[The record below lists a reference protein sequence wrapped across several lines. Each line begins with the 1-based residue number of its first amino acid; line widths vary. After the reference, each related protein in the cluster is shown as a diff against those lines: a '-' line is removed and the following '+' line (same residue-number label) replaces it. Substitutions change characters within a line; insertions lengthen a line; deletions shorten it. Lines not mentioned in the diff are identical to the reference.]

1 MKATRPTVGG
11 DITEA
16 DADAMQAEEQN
27 FIDTGK
33 FHIDCDL
40 MNVQL
45 TIRHS

>member
-16 DADAMQAEEQN
+16 DADAMQAEEQK

-33 FHIDCDL
+33 LYFDSQFENFKL
-40 MNVQL
+40 TVQ
-45 TIRHS
+45 HS